1 MDSVTAYTFKS
12 SSRSLSSSRRKEEI
26 HGHDPLQ
33 WLLGPRGFPARGHSK
48 FLAIKAQVKMDIELE
63 ANDAR
68 CRWCSE
74 DR

>member
-1 MDSVTAYTFKS
+1 MAV
-12 SSRSLSSSRRKEEI
+12 
-26 HGHDPLQ
+26 PLGDAAEVAVV
-33 WLLGPRGFPARGHSK
+33 LGAKGDFVRATSAAEPVGFPARGHSK